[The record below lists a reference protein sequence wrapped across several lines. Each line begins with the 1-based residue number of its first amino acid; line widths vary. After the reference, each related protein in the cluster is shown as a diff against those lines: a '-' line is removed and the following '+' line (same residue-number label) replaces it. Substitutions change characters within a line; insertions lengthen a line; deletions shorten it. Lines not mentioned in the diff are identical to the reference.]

1 MSNSTSGGRFA
12 TSASRA
18 GRRRRQSLK
27 CRPPATIART
37 ATSRVRASESTRADV
52 RSGRNAPA
60 GPVRQA
66 RPWVSVRT
74 HDGRGSPCQSAHL
87 SAVQNPPCS
96 DSMGRHLRVFAA
108 RSATTRRE
116 SVPAQRRAESQ
127 RSRLAG
133 SCGRGMGFGQASGV
147 RAPGITS
154 FRARRG
160 AGWRLAGNRSPL
172 RPVGPPSGNSLRGR
186 KPARSGLP
194 PRNRSSGCSRA
205 PAR

>member
-12 TSASRA
+12 TSASPAARS
-18 GRRRRQSLK
+18 RRQSLK
-27 CRPPATIART
+27 CRPPATIAPT
-37 ATSRVRASESTRADV
+37 ATSRVRASGSTRANV

-74 HDGRGSPCQSAHL
+74 RDGRGSTCQSAYL
-87 SAVQNPPCS
+87 SAVQNTPCS
-96 DSMGRHLRVFAA
+96 DSMGRHRRVFAA

-133 SCGRGMGFGQASGV
+133 SCGGRVRRFRASGRV
-147 RAPGITS
+147 RFGLGRYSLMRLYTTIQPPPTVLNS
-154 FRARRG
+154 FG
-160 AGWRLAGNRSPL
+160 RSAFPSIATPIIRVLPL
-172 RPVGPPSGNSLRGR
+172 QTVGVSPSSL
-186 KPARSGLP
+186 
-194 PRNRSSGCSRA
+194 
-205 PAR
+205 